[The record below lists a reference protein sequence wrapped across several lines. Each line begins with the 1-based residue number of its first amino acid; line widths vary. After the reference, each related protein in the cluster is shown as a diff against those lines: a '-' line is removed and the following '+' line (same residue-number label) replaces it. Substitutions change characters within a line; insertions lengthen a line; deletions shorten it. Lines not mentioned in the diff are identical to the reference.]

1 MKSIKTSF
9 ELLTFYHFVDIPEN
23 EVKSVVA
30 DHLSFCHDIGLKG
43 RIYIGTE
50 GISSTVSG
58 NLGQCRAYRLYLENS
73 KYFKGIADIDTKSTI
88 VDGHQ
93 FAKMTVKSR
102 NEIVVL

>member
-1 MKSIKTSF
+1 MKPPKTPF
-9 ELLTFYHFVDIPEN
+9 ELLTFYHFVDIPNDEL
-23 EVKSVVA
+23 ESVVA

-58 NLGQCRAYRLYLENS
+58 NFGQCRAYRLYLKDS
-73 KYFKGIADIDTKSTI
+73 TYFKNIVDIDTKSTI

-93 FAKMTVKSR
+93 FAKMIVKIR